1 MKRDINFQA
10 IMFLISAICFGIASY
25 LRKEQNEQ
33 LQKEIARLK
42 PYEEMYKVMADS
54 VGNIHGK
61 CFRIGE

>member
-1 MKRDINFQA
+1 MRLVA
-10 IMFLISAICFGIASY
+10 IIALPILTAITWFIAGRYSCPHSD
-25 LRKEQNEQ
+25 LT
-33 LQKEIARLK
+33 KEIDRLK